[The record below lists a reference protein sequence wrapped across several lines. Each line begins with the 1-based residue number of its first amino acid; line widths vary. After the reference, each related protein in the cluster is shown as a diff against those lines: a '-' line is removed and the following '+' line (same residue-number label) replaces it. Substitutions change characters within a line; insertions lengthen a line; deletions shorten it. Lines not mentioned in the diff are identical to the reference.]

1 MNRINLSLILK
12 VNLSYS
18 INIFNFFTNKYNY
31 CYKIDLKKYK

>member
-1 MNRINLSLILK
+1 MNKINLSFMLK

-31 CYKIDLKKYK
+31 CYKIILKK